1 MATRFLELGSNDGEV
16 QGGAI
21 ETVDED
27 D

>member
-1 MATRFLELGSNDGEV
+1 MATHFLELGSNDGEV